1 MMPLWPA
8 PAMDAP
14 QSRVRSCQD
23 ARVLAVGD
31 SLMPG
36 QRAGAAVPRLIGP
49 GGYRRDARRRGV
61 PRRAS
66 QAARAVFQISLRPP
80 TMHLGH
86 RYGPRRY
93 LPERCAARVPPHQ
106 PPWSPA
112 RPPLPSSGCRRPAL
126 GHRGEAEPLASGRS
140 QLGSALCQ
148 RVGARS
154 TAPRPPEAAA
164 QRGCRPDPDN
174 RLRDRDA
181 GSYTAMDMFGPCRT
195 AARPVAMIVCP
206 GSMPPTPPT
215 GGPAGHGPRAGVH
228 AHACDSGIS
237 PGWSGSSRR
246 GRCGGRAL
254 RLGHRCGVPP
264 PRALLPAPFA
274 LGQSYGS
281 EPDPRSRG
289 ATFGLP

>member
-1 MMPLWPA
+1 
-8 PAMDAP
+8 
-14 QSRVRSCQD
+14 
-23 ARVLAVGD
+23 
-31 SLMPG
+31 
-36 QRAGAAVPRLIGP
+36 
-49 GGYRRDARRRGV
+49 
-61 PRRAS
+61 
-66 QAARAVFQISLRPP
+66 
-80 TMHLGH
+80 MHLGH
-86 RYGPRRY
+86 RYGPRWY

-206 GSMPPTPPT
+206 GSMPPPPLRADLRAMAAMAQEQASMHAQATPRSPL
-215 GGPAGHGPRAGVH
+215 GGVE
-228 AHACDSGIS
+228 
-237 PGWSGSSRR
+237 
-246 GRCGGRAL
+246 
-254 RLGHRCGVPP
+254 
-264 PRALLPAPFA
+264 A
-274 LGQSYGS
+274 LGGAGAEAVPYTLDTAVTCRPR
-281 EPDPRSRG
+281 EPFCPRPSLSVKVMEVNLTPGPEAPRLDCLEDP
-289 ATFGLP
+289 